1 MIKAQKQDGHLS
13 WIRGWCANR
22 CTGLAIALVPSLP
35 GARGTKW
42 QLILG
47 ERAYSFRMYT
57 VGVVNKISREWFGS
71 LALSTAAPSI
81 VSILAIWRIPRNKAL
96 HRQQGSNLR
105 SCLRDSP
112 SQMGQDA
119 LALLMCEGEEPKF
132 FVEAG
137 ACDGYFSS
145 NTWLLESQFGWTG
158 ILCEPGQV
166 WHEKLLSLRHCT
178 IDTRAL
184 WSTSGN
190 TLQFHQTELPNLST
204 IEGFTDVDMHAASRR
219 GGENYEVAS
228 VSLVDLLDEY
238 EAPNYIDFLSL
249 DTEGTEFEIL
259 SEFPFGRYSFG
270 VIVCEHNNTARDSAI
285 RALLI
290 RNGYTYLNELG
301 GISLGD
307 AWFVGPKL
315 QSRLSELRSG
325 RI

>member
-1 MIKAQKQDGHLS
+1 MIKAQTQDGHS
-13 WIRGWCANR
+13 SRFRGWCANR
-22 CTGLAIALVPSLP
+22 CTVLALVLVPSLP
-35 GARGTKW
+35 GAHGTKW
-42 QLILG
+42 QRILG
-47 ERAYSFRMYT
+47 ERTHSLRMYA
-57 VGVVNKISREWFGS
+57 VGVVNKITQEWFGS

-81 VSILAIWRIPRNKAL
+81 VSILAIWRIPRIKAL
-96 HRQQGSNLR
+96 RRHQGSNLR

-145 NTWLLESQFGWTG
+145 NTWLLESQNRWTG

-166 WHEKLLSLRHCT
+166 WHEKLFSLRRCT

-184 WSTSGN
+184 WSTSGD
-190 TLQFHQTELPNLST
+190 TLEFRQTDLPNLST
-204 IEGFTDVDMHAASRR
+204 IEGFTDVDMHAASRS
-219 GGENYEVAS
+219 GGKNYEVVS
-228 VSLVDLLDEY
+228 VSLVDLLVEN

-259 SEFPFGRYSFG
+259 SEFSFGRFSFG
-270 VIVCEHNNTARDSAI
+270 VIVCEHNNTARNSAI
-285 RALLI
+285 RELLI
-290 RNGYTYLNELG
+290 RNGYTYLEELA

-315 QSRLSELRSG
+315 QSRLTELRLG